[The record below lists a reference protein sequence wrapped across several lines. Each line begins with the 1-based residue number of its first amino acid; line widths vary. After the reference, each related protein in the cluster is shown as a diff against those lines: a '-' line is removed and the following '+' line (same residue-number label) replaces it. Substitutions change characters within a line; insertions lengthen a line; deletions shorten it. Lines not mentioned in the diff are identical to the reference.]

1 MALARD
7 GETGDEPSPY
17 TRLMLRIESVSKRFK
32 SGNYGVRDLSL
43 RSGTGVLGLLGP
55 NGAGKTTLM
64 QMIATVTRPTAGRI
78 FFRDVDVV
86 ARPDELR
93 RRLGYLPQDFGVYD
107 NLTALEFLTYFAAL
121 KGVHDRVRLQ
131 QMLETVNLHQVAN
144 RQVGGF
150 SGGMKQRLGIAQ
162 ALINDPDLV
171 IVDEPTAGL
180 DPEERVRFRNVLS
193 DLGAGRLVILSTH
206 IVSDV
211 ESIATEIAILKEGAL
226 VALAAPEALMRQA
239 EGSVWDVVLPSE
251 RFDEL
256 RHTHP
261 VSAAVRKSDGV
272 HARIVSA
279 VPIAGG
285 VPAEPTLE
293 DAFLYVMRS
302 GGTMHRRGEA
312 VA

>member
-1 MALARD
+1 
-7 GETGDEPSPY
+7 
-17 TRLMLRIESVSKRFK
+17 MLRIDSVSKRFR
-32 SGNYGVRDLSL
+32 SGNYGARDVSLSVK
-43 RSGTGVLGLLGP
+43 GGVLGLLGP

-107 NLTALEFLTYFAAL
+107 NLTAQEFLEYFAAL
-121 KGVHDRVRLQ
+121 KGVRSRTKIHD
-131 QMLETVNLHQVAN
+131 MLEMVNLHHVAN
-144 RQVGGF
+144 RAVGGF

-193 DLGAGRLVILSTH
+193 DLGEGRLVILSTH

-211 ESIATEIAILKEGAL
+211 ESIATEIAIMKEGSL
-226 VALAAPEALMRQA
+226 VTLATPEALMRA
-239 EGSVWDVVLPSE
+239 AAGSVWEVVLPSE
-251 RFDEL
+251 KFDEV
-256 RHTHP
+256 RRTMH
-261 VSAAVRKSDGV
+261 VSGAVRKSDGV
-272 HARIVSA
+272 HARIVSSLRP
-279 VPIAGG
+279 VPHAA
-285 VPAEPTLE
+285 PAEPTLE
-293 DAFLYVMRS
+293 DAFLFTMKSS
-302 GGTMHRRGEA
+302 GATPASA
-312 VA
+312 VERVA